1 MDLKQ
6 GVTMWTGVN
15 SYWALANN
23 FMLIS
28 TTVSFFRRLL
38 HAVSEMHTF
47 HIFTKNFTHAHAST
61 YTHLLFTLNRDLK
74 VGYPRP

>member
-15 SYWALANN
+15 SYWALAND

-28 TTVSFFRRLL
+28 TTVGFFRRL
-38 HAVSEMHTF
+38 
-47 HIFTKNFTHAHAST
+47 
-61 YTHLLFTLNRDLK
+61 
-74 VGYPRP
+74 